1 VLRAGAKLVY
11 STVNPGSRHVRNF
24 ATIFTI
30 LALALVVGCAKKV
43 KEAPPAGEDFYEET
57 APEAAPTAPGES
69 VEIERAAGE
78 KPLAKEATGA
88 AESEAGDVA
97 GVLESPPSDAAV
109 IAGDLKLIKTAE
121 MTCEIANVDEGF
133 EKVYAIAA
141 AEKAIVIGTTRSVA
155 EEGYVFGSVTLK
167 VHPSKFD
174 ETVRAM
180 RDVGRPMSETT
191 TTEDVTQDYV
201 DLQARLENAEATRAR
216 YLEILASRAGTVHD
230 ILEVE
235 QEIERVTE
243 NIERLKGQ
251 LRYLDSRI
259 GLSTITVQLEEP
271 HAAVPTGYSFGK
283 AIKDAFRIAVRI
295 CIFLVQAVIV
305 LLPFVI
311 ILIILVLLIR
321 LIVWYFQR
329 RRRKVK
335 QATVDA

>member
-1 VLRAGAKLVY
+1 
-11 STVNPGSRHVRNF
+11 VRNF
-24 ATIFTI
+24 AIISTVVAM
-30 LALALVVGCAKKV
+30 ALAFGCAKKAE
-43 KEAPPAGEDFYEET
+43 EAPPAVEESYEEA
-57 APEAAPTAPGES
+57 APEAAPASPGEGF
-69 VEIERAAGE
+69 ELGRAAGE
-78 KPLAKEATGA
+78 KPMAKGATDA
-88 AESEAGDVA
+88 AEGGVGDVA
-97 GVLESPPSDAAV
+97 AVLENPPSDAAA
-109 IAGDLKLIKTAE
+109 IAGELKLIKTAD

-133 EKVYAIAA
+133 DKVYAIAA
-141 AEKAIVIGTTRSVA
+141 AERAIVIGTTRSVA
-155 EEGYVFGSVTLK
+155 EEGYALGSVTLK

-191 TTEDVTQDYV
+191 ATEDVTQDYV

-216 YLEILASRAGTVHD
+216 YLEILASRAGTVPE

-235 QEIERVTE
+235 REIERVTE
-243 NIERLKGQ
+243 NVERLKGQ
-251 LRYLDSRI
+251 LRYFDSRI
-259 GLSTITVQLEEP
+259 GLSTITVRLEEP

-311 ILIILVLLIR
+311 ILIILVLIIR
-321 LIVWYFQR
+321 LVVWYFQR

>member
-1 VLRAGAKLVY
+1 
-11 STVNPGSRHVRNF
+11 VRNF
-24 ATIFTI
+24 AIISTVVLF
-30 LALALVVGCAKKV
+30 ALAFGCAKKA
-43 KEAPPAGEDFYEET
+43 KEAPPAVGESYEEA
-57 APEAAPTAPGES
+57 APEAAPTSPGEG
-69 VEIERAAGE
+69 VELERGAGE
-78 KPLAKEATGA
+78 RPMAKEAP
-88 AESEAGDVA
+88 SEAGGVA
-97 GVLESPPSDAAV
+97 AVLENPPPDAAA
-109 IAGDLKLIKTAE
+109 ITSELKLIKTAE
-121 MTCEIANVDEGF
+121 MTCEISNVDEGF

-141 AEKAIVIGTTRSVA
+141 AEKAVVVGTNRSVA

-167 VHPSKFD
+167 VNPSKFD

-216 YLEILASRAGTVHD
+216 YLEILASRAGTVPD

-235 QEIERVTE
+235 REIERVTE

-251 LRYLDSRI
+251 LRYLDARI
-259 GLSTITVQLEEP
+259 GLSTITIRLEEP
-271 HAAVPTGYSFGK
+271 HGAVPTGYSFGK
-283 AIKDAFRIAVRI
+283 AIKEAFRIAVRI

-311 ILIILVLLIR
+311 ILIILILIIR
-321 LIVWYFQR
+321 LVVWYFQR

>member
-1 VLRAGAKLVY
+1 MRYFAII
-11 STVNPGSRHVRNF
+11 STVL
-24 ATIFTI
+24 AM
-30 LALALVVGCAKKV
+30 ALAVGCAKKAEKAPPV
-43 KEAPPAGEDFYEET
+43 GEESYKEA
-57 APEAAPTAPGES
+57 APEAAPTSPGEAG
-69 VEIERAAGE
+69 ELGRAAGE
-78 KPLAKEATGA
+78 RPVAEEVGDAAEKEAGGVA
-88 AESEAGDVA
+88 A
-97 GVLESPPSDAAV
+97 VLENPPSDAAAV
-109 IAGDLKLIKTAE
+109 AGELKLIKTAE
-121 MTCEIANVDEGF
+121 ITCEIADVDEGF

-141 AEKAIVIGTTRSVA
+141 AEKAVVVGTTRSVA
-155 EEGYVFGSVTLK
+155 EEGYAFGSVTLK

-216 YLEILASRAGTVHD
+216 YLEILASRAGTVPE

-235 QEIERVTE
+235 REIERVTE

-251 LRYLDSRI
+251 LRYLNTRI
-259 GLSTITVQLEEP
+259 GLSTVTVQLEEP

-311 ILIILVLLIR
+311 ILIILIIIIR
-321 LIVWYFQR
+321 FVVWYFQR